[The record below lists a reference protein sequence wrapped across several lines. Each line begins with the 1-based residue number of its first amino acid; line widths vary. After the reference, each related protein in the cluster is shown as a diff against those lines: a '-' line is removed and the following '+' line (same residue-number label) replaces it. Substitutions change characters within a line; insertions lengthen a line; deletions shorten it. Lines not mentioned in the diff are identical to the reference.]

1 MIKPGTIIGDR
12 YEISETVGAGG
23 MSIVYKANDHKLN
36 RYVALKMLK
45 PEFSDDKNFVTKFRV
60 EAQSSACLS
69 HPNIVSVYDVG
80 EDDGIYYIVMEL
92 VEGIT
97 LKEYIMRQGHLSV
110 EQSINFALQ
119 IASGIEVAHDNHI
132 IHRDIKPQNIIVS
145 KNGVLK
151 VTDFGIAR
159 AATSNTISPTAMGSV
174 HYISPEQAR
183 GGYSDERSDIYS
195 LGITM
200 FEMLTGHVPF
210 EGDNNVSVALMHI
223 QEDMVS
229 PRAYYPDIPLSMEK
243 IVFKCTQKRAER
255 RYLTANALISDLK
268 KLAMD
273 PYADIDVGV
282 MSNYNNGPT
291 VMMSAAEL
299 EAIKNGAMIKPMDAS
314 GTGELRNQGAQSQI
328 QVPEIKKKN
337 IDNRLDEIM
346 KNDQFPAS
354 DFETEEEEEEY
365 EEQEEYEE
373 ERQPRRPQKPAN
385 TKPQRRPVKEEPEE
399 EEDEID
405 IDDEMELDP
414 RLEKAALI
422 GGIAVAVLICIFLMI
437 GISKMTGWFKF
448 GGDSTTTEAT
458 TEATDSTDETTEATT
473 EASEASSVLMINVV
487 GRSQEEAVTLLTA
500 AGITSDM
507 YTVEYENSKE
517 VEKGVVINQSVNEGN
532 QVTKDSKLV
541 ITVSGGAKTV
551 KIPDIKGKDA
561 KDAQE
566 TLKAAGFDVS
576 VKYDYSEE
584 VEKDK
589 VVGTDP
595 KADSEV
601 PEGSKVTIIVSNG
614 KEITETIV
622 PDLKGKTKKE
632 AKKLLEEAK
641 LELGEVTEEVS
652 EDVEA
657 GKVIRQSIAANTSV
671 TAGNKV
677 DITISKGTEKK
688 TSSYTASF
696 SGDIE
701 NNGYTFEEGETA
713 NVKLVFNYDGGKT
726 NYTLL
731 KGEYEG
737 GAFPIDVGSCENVT
751 GLSKNTG
758 SCTLTVIS
766 SNGTDISAYFTIS
779 SVTITF
785 KEVTE

>member
-23 MSIVYKANDHKLN
+23 MSIVYKAKDHKLN

-268 KLAMD
+268 KLAQD

-282 MSNYNNGPT
+282 VSNYNNGPT

-299 EAIKNGAMIKPMDAS
+299 EAIKSGAMVKPLDNP
-314 GTGELRNQGAQSQI
+314 GTGELKNQQI
-328 QVPEIKKKN
+328 QMPEIKKKN

-354 DFETEEEEEEY
+354 DFETEEDEEEY
-365 EEQEEYEE
+365 EEDQDAYERDME
-373 ERQPRRPQKPAN
+373 PKRQQRPVKQQ
-385 TKPQRRPVKEEPEE
+385 PQRRPVRPEPEE

-405 IDDEMELDP
+405 LDDEMELDP

-448 GGDSTTTEAT
+448 GGDGTTTEAS
-458 TEATDSTDETTEATT
+458 TDSTDSTDSTENSTDNS
-473 EASEASSVLMINVV
+473 ESASVIMIDVV
-487 GRSQEEAVTLLTA
+487 GKTQEQAVLLLTQ

-507 YTVEYENSKE
+507 YTVEYENSKD
-517 VEKGVVINQSVNEGN
+517 VEKGVVINQSINDGN
-532 QVTKDSKLV
+532 QVTKESKLV
-541 ITVSGGAKTV
+541 ITISGGAKTV
-551 KIPDIKGKDA
+551 KVPDMKGKDA

-566 TLKAAGFDVS
+566 TLKNAGFDVS
-576 VKYDYSEE
+576 VKYDYSDEI
-584 VEKDK
+584 EKDK
-589 VVGTDP
+589 VISTDP
-595 KADSEV
+595 KADSDV
-601 PEGSKVTIIVSNG
+601 PEGAKITLIVSNG

-632 AKKLLEEAK
+632 AKKLLEDAK

-671 TAGNKV
+671 TTGNKV

-688 TSSYTASF
+688 TTSFTASF

-713 NVKLVFNYDGGKT
+713 KVKLVFNYDGGKT

-737 GAFPIDVGSCENVT
+737 GAFPIDVGGCENVT

-779 SVTITF
+779 SVSITF

>member
-23 MSIVYKANDHKLN
+23 MSIVYKAKDHKLN

-268 KLAMD
+268 KLAQD

-282 MSNYNNGPT
+282 VSNYNNGPT

-299 EAIKNGAMIKPMDAS
+299 EAIKSGAMIKPLDNP
-314 GTGELRNQGAQSQI
+314 GTGELKNQQI
-328 QVPEIKKKN
+328 QMPEIKKKN

-354 DFETEEEEEEY
+354 DFETEEDEEEY
-365 EEQEEYEE
+365 EEDQDAYERDRE
-373 ERQPRRPQKPAN
+373 SKRQQRPVKQQ
-385 TKPQRRPVKEEPEE
+385 PQRRPVRPEPEE

-405 IDDEMELDP
+405 LDDEMELDP
-414 RLEKAALI
+414 RLEKAALV

-448 GGDSTTTEAT
+448 GGDGTTTEAS
-458 TEATDSTDETTEATT
+458 TDSTDSTDSTENSTDNS
-473 EASEASSVLMINVV
+473 ESASVIMIDVV
-487 GRSQEEAVTLLTA
+487 GKTQEQAVLLLTQ

-507 YTVEYENSKE
+507 YTVEYENSKD
-517 VEKGVVINQSVNEGN
+517 VEKGVVINQSINEGN
-532 QVTKDSKLV
+532 QVTKESKLV
-541 ITVSGGAKTV
+541 ITISGGAKTV
-551 KIPDIKGKDA
+551 KVPDMKDKDA

-566 TLKAAGFDVS
+566 TLKNAGFDVS
-576 VKYDYSEE
+576 VKYDYSDEI
-584 VEKDK
+584 EKDK
-589 VVGTDP
+589 VISTDP
-595 KADSEV
+595 KADSDV
-601 PEGSKVTIIVSNG
+601 PEGAKITLIVSNG

-632 AKKLLEEAK
+632 AKKLLEDAK

-671 TAGNKV
+671 TTGNKV

-688 TSSYTASF
+688 TTSFTASF

-713 NVKLVFNYDGGKT
+713 KVKLVFNYDGGKT

-737 GAFPIDVGSCENVT
+737 GAFPIDVGGCENVT

-779 SVTITF
+779 SVSITF